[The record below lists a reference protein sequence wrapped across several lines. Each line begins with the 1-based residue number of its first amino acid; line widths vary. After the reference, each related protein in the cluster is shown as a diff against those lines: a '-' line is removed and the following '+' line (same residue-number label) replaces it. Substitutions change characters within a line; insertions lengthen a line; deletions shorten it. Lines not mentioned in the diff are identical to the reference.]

1 LFTAVL
7 SSMLAKLT
15 ATILI
20 VFACLCF
27 VIAVWR
33 QIHDGV
39 PGPETD
45 LRAVPH
51 GVLVIMN
58 MLLLLVATATLVG
71 VWAHWR

>member
-1 LFTAVL
+1 
-7 SSMLAKLT
+7 
-15 ATILI
+15 
-20 VFACLCF
+20 

-39 PGPETD
+39 PRPDTD